1 MIKLIVFD
9 LDGVLIKT
17 KELHYIS
24 LNKALSEIA
33 PDFIISRKDHLTI
46 YDGLPTKRK
55 LAMLEQKGLDPNL
68 FEEINKRKQVYTLEY
83 IRSSFKK
90 NDNLYEAF
98 SKLSSEDYKIYVAS
112 NAIRRTIVSCLYILG
127 IIEYVDNI
135 LSNEDVKNGKPNPE
149 IYLRSMIHAGCSPDE
164 TLIFEDSSAG
174 KLAALR
180 SGAHLVPIDKP
191 EDVVYDY
198 IKLKLN
204 KVDNMIKK
212 EKWAAK
218 DTIVLIPMAGAGSRF
233 EKAGYTFPKP
243 LVEVHDKPMIQF
255 VVENLNIDAEFVYIV
270 QKTHY
275 EKYNL
280 QFLLNLITPGCKIV
294 QVDHI
299 TEGAAC
305 TTLLAKEFI
314 NFDNKHLLI
323 ANSDQYVDWDSH
335 DFFYTAINR
344 ECDGAILTVESTHPK
359 WSFARI
365 EDGFVTE
372 IAEKKPISNGS
383 EVLPPWNTESMNGT
397 DVNAKEG
404 ISDEDAIPSAN
415 VTYPNIYGF
424 KTPEKLLL
432 KMVDG
437 NAKCNHRWKRIELM
451 SNFNWILMKDDFLHP
466 GGQWA
471 HPDCGCGGGDVSK
484 CVDENGN
491 PIETDQCPTPSDLP
505 KCANPYYKQKSE
517 CRPYSG
523 PGTPQ
528 NNKCAIDQGG
538 MQFLDMAGNTI
549 IMDSSVEQP
558 TLGQGVPWERGTE
571 SFDFGCTDK
580 YTGKMKFISATGHRI
595 ELNDVEE
602 TSEYRGPDNGIRLI
616 TATGNY
622 VVLCDD
628 TNKSGIATENRGI
641 WLGSTSEHV
650 IQMCDDEN
658 DQSSP
663 PRTEIDPPGN
673 EATDTVDP
681 TSRPDPQAKKAYIR
695 IRSGYGL
702 EITMADFYSQQKTMQ
717 QYIQIFSPQ
726 TDNTERGPHIMRFQE
741 APSGPGQVDLIV
753 GGNYICATYDNHI
766 TLVGRIKNPSDKIT
780 NVTGVTYINTVEEYI
795 NAAQLHEF
803 IAKEIILLLAGQDC
817 PEPDG
822 SMGPCPM
829 PVLVYEPQKD
839 GPGRILISDRLIG
852 SASPQATI
860 ASIFMMQPFQQ

>member
-1 MIKLIVFD
+1 
-9 LDGVLIKT
+9 
-17 KELHYIS
+17 
-24 LNKALSEIA
+24 
-33 PDFIISRKDHLTI
+33 
-46 YDGLPTKRK
+46 
-55 LAMLEQKGLDPNL
+55 
-68 FEEINKRKQVYTLEY
+68 
-83 IRSSFKK
+83 
-90 NDNLYEAF
+90 
-98 SKLSSEDYKIYVAS
+98 
-112 NAIRRTIVSCLYILG
+112 
-127 IIEYVDNI
+127 
-135 LSNEDVKNGKPNPE
+135 
-149 IYLRSMIHAGCSPDE
+149 
-164 TLIFEDSSAG
+164 
-174 KLAALR
+174 
-180 SGAHLVPIDKP
+180 
-191 EDVVYDY
+191 
-198 IKLKLN
+198 
-204 KVDNMIKK
+204 
-212 EKWAAK
+212 
-218 DTIVLIPMAGAGSRF
+218 
-233 EKAGYTFPKP
+233 
-243 LVEVHDKPMIQF
+243 
-255 VVENLNIDAEFVYIV
+255 
-270 QKTHY
+270 
-275 EKYNL
+275 
-280 QFLLNLITPGCKIV
+280 
-294 QVDHI
+294 
-299 TEGAAC
+299 
-305 TTLLAKEFI
+305 
-314 NFDNKHLLI
+314 
-323 ANSDQYVDWDSH
+323 
-335 DFFYTAINR
+335 
-344 ECDGAILTVESTHPK
+344 
-359 WSFARI
+359 
-365 EDGFVTE
+365 
-372 IAEKKPISNGS
+372 
-383 EVLPPWNTESMNGT
+383 
-397 DVNAKEG
+397 
-404 ISDEDAIPSAN
+404 
-415 VTYPNIYGF
+415 
-424 KTPEKLLL
+424 
-432 KMVDG
+432 
-437 NAKCNHRWKRIELM
+437 
-451 SNFNWILMKDDFLHP
+451 
-466 GGQWA
+466 
-471 HPDCGCGGGDVSK
+471 
-484 CVDENGN
+484 
-491 PIETDQCPTPSDLP
+491 
-505 KCANPYYKQKSE
+505 
-517 CRPYSG
+517 
-523 PGTPQ
+523 
-528 NNKCAIDQGG
+528 
-538 MQFLDMAGNTI
+538 
-549 IMDSSVEQP
+549 
-558 TLGQGVPWERGTE
+558 
-571 SFDFGCTDK
+571 
-580 YTGKMKFISATGHRI
+580 MKFISATGHRI